1 MNQKL
6 TFDLLRLAG
15 LLGFCK
21 DSRNRHVG
29 REIDS
34 VFDTLAMDVS
44 SLLKSYKEV
53 EDQNLKLKQELRFC
67 RCRGPRAVPNGQ
79 NDKKRKRTRK
89 STSTSSGGS
98 TSYGSS
104 GSNTSNSGG
113 AVGYGGGNTG
123 NGASTHNNGSRASG
137 GRSST
142 GSTSGSSRQV
152 SVPRD
157 NMAMVKA
164 EVRRSGYELLNDQLG
179 RGGFGL
185 VYNGRPL
192 NNSGQEVAIK
202 LTLCDDIY
210 SWTNLP
216 GQNDQIPVEA
226 AALIALESV
235 TSVVDLLGFGEVSLG
250 SDDVFFFVM
259 EKPMGCISFD
269 TYLRQ
274 HKPILP
280 VVAFSF
286 LKQLVSMV
294 LAIHQCGWLH
304 GDLKPS
310 NLLMCA
316 QDQLKAI
323 DCGLAKKLV
332 NGQCIVTSAGGTK
345 VWNMAPERRNAGSC
359 DLVKSTVWSVGV
371 MYYYMIFG
379 RLPFSSLKK
388 AQKKPLK
395 WHCNIPIGAKTI
407 LQRLLDPDPN
417 RRVVIEDL
425 EQLIQT
431 HAALSNI

>member
-1 MNQKL
+1 M
-6 TFDLLRLAG
+6 
-15 LLGFCK
+15 
-21 DSRNRHVG
+21 
-29 REIDS
+29 
-34 VFDTLAMDVS
+34 AMDDS

-53 EDQNLKLKQELRFC
+53 EDQNLKLEQDLRFC
-67 RCRGPRAVPNGQ
+67 RCRGPMAGPNGQ

-104 GSNTSNSGG
+104 GRPSNTSNSGG

-142 GSTSGSSRQV
+142 GSTSSSSRQV

-185 VYNGRPL
+185 AYNGRPL

-210 SWTNLP
+210 SCTNLP

-226 AALIALESV
+226 AALNALESV

-250 SDDVFFFVM
+250 WDDVFFFVM
-259 EKPMGCISFD
+259 EKPMGCLSFD

-274 HKPILP
+274 HKPMLP
-280 VVAFSF
+280 FVAFSF

-323 DCGLAKKLV
+323 DCGLAKKVV
-332 NGQCIVTSAGGTK
+332 NGKCIVTSAGGTK

-371 MYYYMIFG
+371 MCYYMIFG

-395 WHCNIPIGAKTI
+395 LHCNIPIGAKTI

-431 HAALSNI
+431 HAPLSNI